1 MDKQIDERRKGA
13 NVLKTVE
20 LIIGVLFIL
29 FGLMGGVIELTSDK
43 TDTFGLILSIFFIA
57 IGAALI
63 YFAKRK
69 VKIKPEII
77 REQVISANAPKPAHK
92 SENDSEIPFKENA
105 NKQFPWQ
112 RQFCIVSAYI
122 ELVFVSLSLIIF
134 TVFGYAGFE
143 AGEMG
148 TMFGMLM
155 AIVSIVLVAGISVRI
170 VALRGIKNNE
180 RWGALLNMGLMIVL
194 TVLLLFSTPFLS
206 VYTAFVAWCSY
217 SLAKILKNIG
227 SMSNRVEN

>member
-1 MDKQIDERRKGA
+1 MDKQNDKRQKSGKIF
-13 NVLKTVE
+13 KTIE

-29 FGLMGGVIELTSDK
+29 FGLMGGAIELTSDK
-43 TDTFGLILSIFFIA
+43 ADKIGFVLSLFFMI
-57 IGAALI
+57 IGATLI
-63 YFAKRK
+63 YFARRK
-69 VKIKPEII
+69 AKEYPPERI
-77 REQVISANAPKPAHK
+77 REQNISANIPNPPHK
-92 SENDSEIPFKENA
+92 SETDNEVPFIENA
-105 NKQFPWQ
+105 DKQFPWQ

-122 ELVFVSLSLIIF
+122 ELVFVSISLIIF

-155 AIVSIVLVAGISVRI
+155 AIISIVLVAGISVRI

-194 TVLLLFSTPFLS
+194 SVLLLFSFNPIA

-217 SLAKILKNIG
+217 SLANILKNNI
-227 SMSNRVEN
+227 SA